1 MTLGQNPLTG
11 LWAASIIFLLWF
23 SSLVLSLCI
32 DVHQISFSWILLSV
46 LGRTFI
52 HTGLFIITH
61 DAIHGT
67 VAPSHP
73 QLNQVIGRLAITLYA
88 CLSYRRL
95 RQNHWLHHHYPGQ
108 ARDPDFHDGIQS
120 DIVSWYLRF
129 MQTYLKNQ
137 TLKIACVIALTFGLL
152 YWGFHIPPQNLVLFW
167 ILPLILSSM
176 QLFVFGT
183 FLPHRSSDNLNGHTI
198 TSCHYP
204 PFLSFLTC
212 YHFAYHREH
221 HEYPF
226 LPWYQ
231 LPLVFQNKD
240 RAKQV
245 KP

>member
-1 MTLGQNPLTG
+1 MTSGQHSLTG
-11 LWAASIIFLLWF
+11 LWAASIILLLWF
-23 SSLVLSLCI
+23 SSLFLSLTI
-32 DVHQISFSWILLSV
+32 NLDQLLFPWILLSV

-73 QLNQVIGRLAITLYA
+73 QLNQTIGRLAATLYA

-108 ARDPDFHDGIQS
+108 SRDPDFHDGIHTH
-120 DIVSWYLRF
+120 IVSWYLRF
-129 MQTYLKNQ
+129 MQTYLKHQ
-137 TLKIACVIALTFGLL
+137 TLKIACVIALIFGLL
-152 YWGFHIPPQNLVLFW
+152 HLVFNIPIQSLVLFW
-167 ILPLILSSM
+167 IVPIIFSSM

-183 FLPHRSSDNLNGHTI
+183 FLPHRSHNNPHSPSI
-198 TSCHYP
+198 TSSPYP
-204 PFLSFLTC
+204 PFLSFLAC
-212 YHFAYHREH
+212 YHFSYHREH

-231 LPLVFQNKD
+231 LPSVFQNQEM
-240 RAKQV
+240 AKQA
-245 KP
+245 KS